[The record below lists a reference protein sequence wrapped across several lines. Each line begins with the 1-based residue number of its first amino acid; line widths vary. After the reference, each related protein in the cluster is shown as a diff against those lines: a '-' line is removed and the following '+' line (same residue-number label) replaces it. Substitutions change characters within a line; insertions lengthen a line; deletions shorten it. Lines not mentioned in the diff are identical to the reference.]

1 MAASATHT
9 HLECPDRAHRCPSC
23 MNRHSAKITNFRR
36 QRSLGAGGRSRMR
49 DRGNANT
56 GFSGECEKAVLG
68 MEVLAWLRE
77 RSLGTICEVGGN

>member
-1 MAASATHT
+1 
-9 HLECPDRAHRCPSC
+9 
-23 MNRHSAKITNFRR
+23 
-36 QRSLGAGGRSRMR
+36 MR